1 MARVCGKFLWEFK
14 WHVFVENRFGNS
26 NGTLFVEEGESRERA
41 GNRRMKGLQTKKITG
56 RGRELR
62 ERAGKQPEE
71 RILIEKVRRARP
83 GVERATREAAKSKDF
98 N

>member
-1 MARVCGKFLWEFK
+1 M
-14 WHVFVENRFGNS
+14 
-26 NGTLFVEEGESRERA
+26 
-41 GNRRMKGLQTKKITG
+41 
-56 RGRELR
+56 R

-98 N
+98 NCKRSPDKTGSGESDLGSHRMKGF

>member
-1 MARVCGKFLWEFK
+1 
-14 WHVFVENRFGNS
+14 
-26 NGTLFVEEGESRERA
+26 
-41 GNRRMKGLQTKKITG
+41 MKGLQTKKNTG
-56 RGRELR
+56 RDQELR